1 MICMEPYD
9 VYRSYLALRLHFTT
23 DKYDV
28 IKQQG
33 RVRASKQSFFK
44 RTDLFS
50 IKKIAQEYSDKE
62 VVDFL
67 VANFVSGD
75 RWGGVFDSE
84 ARENYL
90 AWKRRME
97 SITYTF
103 TNEIDKLIL
112 HCEKLQKKF
121 EDVFENGNQHPII
134 LKLYLNKKVSIE
146 TLVILNKLNNFTDKL
161 DLLLSSDLIWPDT
174 SRIIKKYSPFISID
188 KEKYA
193 AIIRTRLG
201 HSFGTDS

>member
-1 MICMEPYD
+1 MIMEPFE
-9 VYRSYLALRLHFTT
+9 VYRSYLALKLHFTT
-23 DKYDV
+23 DQYDV

-50 IKKIAQEYSDKE
+50 IRKIANDYSDKE

-84 ARENYL
+84 AKTTYFS
-90 AWKRRME
+90 WKKRIE

-103 TNEIDKLIL
+103 QKDLDKIAFEAEKIGATNYSFLMS
-112 HCEKLQKKF
+112 F
-121 EDVFENGNQHPII
+121 NNQLPKIVNM
-134 LKLYLNKKVSIE
+134 YLRHDISIE
-146 TLVILNKLNNFTDKL
+146 TLVILNKLNNYTDELDKL
-161 DLLLSSDLIWPDT
+161 LSDNIIWPDV
-174 SRIIKKYSPFISID
+174 SRLIKKYSPFLNIN
-188 KEKYA
+188 KQKYDD
-193 AIIRTRLG
+193 IFRTRLG
-201 HSFGTDS
+201 LN